1 MRRDRLEERTPRNVF
16 GERRPGRERHSP
28 AWTQPAARFGE
39 SPVRFGNV
47 VDSEIR
53 YNRVK
58 RLIGKGQDL
67 RIALLEA
74 DPGMIGARQC
84 DHRRGKIEPH
94 RQRPAPDRRRR
105 YEPRSAGQ
113 VEHTHSCSDPSGVE
127 QILNKTACRLRE
139 GRGVVRSRLLPT
151 GVLEDADGLRIEGHH
166 SAAAARAK
174 RSARSRWHVSAQA
187 STAATTAG
195 SAVPGEPDAKG
206 GAGAY
211 SMPS

>member
-16 GERRPGRERHSP
+16 GGRRPGRERHSP

-74 DPGMIGARQC
+74 DPGMIGACQC

-94 RQRPAPDRRRR
+94 RQR
-105 YEPRSAGQ
+105 
-113 VEHTHSCSDPSGVE
+113 
-127 QILNKTACRLRE
+127 LR
-139 GRGVVRSRLLPT
+139 PT
-151 GVLEDADGLRIEGHH
+151 
-166 SAAAARAK
+166 AAAAT
-174 RSARSRWHVSAQA
+174 SPGPQARSSTRIPAPIRAA
-187 STAATTAG
+187 SSRSSIPPRVACAKV
-195 SAVPGEPDAKG
+195 AV
-206 GAGAY
+206 
-211 SMPS
+211 